1 LQAGIAKPSDD
12 IVLGEGRLAREEVE
26 LSLAR
31 VKEIQRYAAGEASK
45 GEVQLSLARVEEI
58 QRNAAG
64 DASGGWRGRTELGQS
79 QGDPEICSR

>member
-31 VKEIQRYAAGEASK
+31 VKEIQRYAAGEAS
-45 GEVQLSLARVEEI
+45 
-58 QRNAAG
+58 
-64 DASGGWRGRTELGQS
+64 GGG
-79 QGDPEICSR
+79 C